1 MKKALIAMGI
11 GLCIGFSPIG
21 NSKIVRIIVMAVTG
35 G

>member
-1 MKKALIAMGI
+1 MEVLIAMGI

-21 NSKIVRIIVMAVTG
+21 NSKVVRIIVMAITG

>member
-1 MKKALIAMGI
+1 MKGLITVGI

-21 NSKIVRIIVMAVTG
+21 NIPAVRIIVIAIIG